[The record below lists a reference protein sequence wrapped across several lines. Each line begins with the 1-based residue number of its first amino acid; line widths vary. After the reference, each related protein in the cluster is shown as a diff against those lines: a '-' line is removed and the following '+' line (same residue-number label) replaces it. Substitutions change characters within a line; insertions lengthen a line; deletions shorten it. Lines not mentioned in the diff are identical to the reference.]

1 MSPLASTAL
10 VLAAI
15 AALYWLVAALFA
27 ELIYRKVPQLDR
39 PGPAPAVWPRV
50 SVLIPACDEAATI
63 EPALRAHL
71 ASDYPALEVVAVD
84 DRSTD
89 ATGAIIDRLAAA
101 DPRLRALHIRQ
112 LPAGWLGKVH
122 ALHCAVQQAHG
133 DWLLVT
139 DADVELEPAA
149 LRAAISLAEARQL
162 DFLTLLPRLRS
173 VGLLVDA
180 TVAVFN
186 RGLLGMGR
194 VWQAADPEVP
204 VAFGIGAF
212 CLVRRSA
219 LLRTPGFEWL
229 RLEVAD
235 DMGLALLIK
244 RAGGRCAVANGRQLI
259 AITFY
264 TSVGEMARR
273 LEKNAWAIMGQ
284 FNLARLVGL
293 SLLLPAIELALFA
306 GLLPL
311 GVRWLPLASAALLVL
326 ASVHCVRMSR
336 WIGLP
341 AWSGLL
347 FPIGAVMIGGM
358 LIRGGVISARAGG
371 IRWRQDFY
379 RTAELRAGS
388 RLRWGS

>member
-1 MSPLASTAL
+1 VSPLSSVAL
-10 VLAAI
+10 VVAALG
-15 AALYWLVAALFA
+15 ALYWLIAALFNERIFRA
-27 ELIYRKVPQLDR
+27 LPQLD
-39 PGPAPAVWPRV
+39 GPTSPPAEWPQV

-63 EPALRAHL
+63 EPALCAHL
-71 ASDYPALEVVAVD
+71 ASDYPALEIVAVD

-101 DPRLRALHIRQ
+101 DPRLHALHIQQ

-133 DWLLVT
+133 DWLLIT
-139 DADVELEPAA
+139 DADVEHRPDA
-149 LRAAISLAEARQL
+149 LRASIAFAEARQL
-162 DFLTLLPRLRS
+162 DFLTLLPRMRS
-173 VGLLVDA
+173 AGPLVDA
-180 TVAVFN
+180 TVAVVN
-186 RGLLGMGR
+186 RALLGLGR
-194 VWQAADPEVP
+194 VWQAADPKVP

-264 TSVGEMARR
+264 TSLGEMARR
-273 LEKNAWAIMGQ
+273 LEKNAWAIFGQ
-284 FNLARLVGL
+284 FSLARLIGL
-293 SLLLPAIELALFA
+293 SLLLPAFELALFV

-311 GVRWLPLASAALLVL
+311 GINWLPLASACFLVV
-326 ASVHCVRMSR
+326 ASVQCVRMNH

-347 FPIGAVMIGGM
+347 FPIGAVLICGM

-379 RTAELRAGS
+379 RTAELRTGS
-388 RLRWGS
+388 RLRWGR